1 MLYTKNVH
9 MMSQFSMTFMWNPV
23 LPLWCLETFTT
34 KITGL
39 WLELMTINRKFINQH
54 KTITCTSFLYNIY
67 SCYDIAERLLKL
79 ALNTNPGIDINFWT
93 NVSHRLNFT
102 CPKVKTTFEVLLV
115 SNMHDQLNLLPELVH
130 FMFGVTTVVSR

>member
-1 MLYTKNVH
+1 MFAFYTKNVH

-54 KTITCTSFLYNIY
+54 KTITCTSYLYNIY
-67 SCYDIAERLLKL
+67 SCYDIAEILLKL

-93 NVSHRLNFT
+93 NMSHRLNFT
-102 CPKVKTTFEVLLV
+102 CPKVKTTCPKFYLLV
-115 SNMHDQLNLLPELVH
+115 TCMTNFRDKTGPAGLLT
-130 FMFGVTTVVSR
+130 FNF